1 MKPSMGTTPDP
12 ELAAPFN
19 QATAAKQTRQ
29 NETEQGQ
36 DDAKAQAAQQ
46 PGGGGAPMTG
56 AVDPSVPPS
65 PGEGV
70 TEQQVEESGLDDP
83 GR

>member
-12 ELAAPFN
+12 ELAVPFN
-19 QATAAKQTRQ
+19 QATAAKQTRH
-29 NETEQGQ
+29 NETAQGP
-36 DDAKAQAAQQ
+36 DDPQAQAAQQ

-83 GR
+83 RP